1 MGLTRLCGVMTS
13 SQGACCGYIPL
24 KSQLVSI
31 DMEWIK
37 TADIKVPAVVALR
50 ERENCSRQ
58 ESYRLPLSWTELC
71 CAKQ

>member
-1 MGLTRLCGVMTS
+1 MSLTRLCGVMTS

-50 ERENCSRQ
+50 ERERTAVDKNH
-58 ESYRLPLSWTELC
+58 T
-71 CAKQ
+71 AFH